1 MKKDFE
7 SVFDKNIL
15 IDEYKLDNL
24 LNKNIEIN
32 EKEFP
37 AILIDKNDDINKYI
51 NINNINSN
59 EIVDK
64 ENENIEINETIEN
77 NAINETENIADNENN
92 SNDAYTEEENNL
104 YGDLEETVALKDS
117 DLIGIEDIDDFNLED
132 AVFENK
138 KNNES
143 EEIYKNNSENSNI
156 ENNEELNNI
165 EKEFEKSDYDKVKEI
180 DLIEEDNLKKENEI
194 LEYNDKE
201 VIVPSIDSID
211 YIDESNYIN
220 ESDSEDEII
229 ELSGNELDLITKDN
243 DISEDIN
250 YSVSIS
256 EMDNEKKN
264 NENEENI
271 IKVSDENMRK
281 DNFLLEEQPI
291 ENSSENI
298 NDINNNINT
307 EEEEQK
313 RTDYY
318 INKYK
323 KLHEDYIKYIEEE
336 NNKIKE
342 ENKQE
347 ELNDKLIS
355 KEKEEETKNDNEII
369 ENITEDIKE
378 EDKTNYYINKY
389 KKLHEDYIKSIE
401 EENNKIKEENKQ
413 EEIIENKIENIE
425 TLKENIAP
433 VIEEAI
439 QENIEDK
446 SALNDLEISDKLSAE
461 EEEMYKNYLGEDLNL
476 VENENDTKAEEIKK
490 NDNEIIENI
499 TEDIKEEEK
508 TNYYINKYKKL
519 HEDYIKSIEEENNK
533 IKEEN
538 KQEEIIENKI
548 ENIETSKENVAP
560 IIEEAIQENIEYKSA
575 LNNLDISDKLSA
587 EEEEMYKNYLG
598 EDLNLV
604 ENENDTKKEEEIK
617 KNDNEIIKNITE
629 DIKEEDKTNYYI
641 NKYKKLH
648 EDYIKSIEEE
658 NNKIEEIIENK
669 IENIETSKENVAPV
683 IEEEITD
690 KLSAEEEEMYK
701 NYLGEDLN
709 LIEDTGDLII
719 EEEILEENI
728 ENEFP
733 LNNLEI
739 TDKLSVEEEEM
750 YKAYLGEDLE
760 LIDDIEDSENI
771 AKSLMDEYKKE
782 MLSNKVEISGEL
794 SEEEENIVDDILKK
808 NKNQY
813 YEDTIDYDSI
823 ILKEL
828 NLNEIEEID
837 ENDFNILENFILGKE
852 QEKGIELISINNENI
867 LKKNDFNVN
876 NDSKSV
882 DSFDSIDDDELLK
895 VKENTMSEEKELY
908 ESEKKNIDLNV
919 KVEEEFSL
927 NKDDNE
933 SVLISEQV
941 NKSVNKD
948 DFDGEITQM
957 DLDLAEKLF
966 ENEDQLNNEEYSL
979 KHDLLLSESDIGKFR
994 KLFSYFKNIVD
1005 KLPQDNLN
1013 EFSKMEFY
1021 DIYSA
1026 LFRKFGE

>member
-7 SVFDKNIL
+7 SVFDKNIS

-64 ENENIEINETIEN
+64 QNENIEINETIEN
-77 NAINETENIADNENN
+77 NTINETENIADNENN
-92 SNDAYTEEENNL
+92 LNDAYTEEENNL

-156 ENNEELNNI
+156 ENSEELNNI

-298 NDINNNINT
+298 NDINNNINA

-323 KLHEDYIKYIEEE
+323 KLHEDYIKSIEEE

-342 ENKQE
+342 GNRQE

-355 KEKEEETKNDNEII
+355 KVKEEETKNDNEII
-369 ENITEDIKE
+369 ENITEDLKE

-433 VIEEAI
+433 IIEEAI

-476 VENENDTKAEEIKK
+476 VENENDTK
-490 NDNEIIENI
+490 
-499 TEDIKEEEK
+499 
-508 TNYYINKYKKL
+508 
-519 HEDYIKSIEEENNK
+519 
-533 IKEEN
+533 
-538 KQEEIIENKI
+538 
-548 ENIETSKENVAP
+548 
-560 IIEEAIQENIEYKSA
+560 
-575 LNNLDISDKLSA
+575 
-587 EEEEMYKNYLG
+587 
-598 EDLNLV
+598 
-604 ENENDTKKEEEIK
+604 EEEIK

-629 DIKEEDKTNYYI
+629 DIKEEEDKTNYYI

-658 NNKIEEIIENK
+658 NNKTKEENKQEEIIENK
-669 IENIETSKENVAPV
+669 IENIETSKENIAPV
-683 IEEEITD
+683 IEEEISD

-701 NYLGEDLN
+701 SYLGEDLN

-941 NKSVNKD
+941 NKSVSKD

-1013 EFSKMEFY
+1013 EFSKTEFY

>member
-7 SVFDKNIL
+7 SVFDKNIS

-64 ENENIEINETIEN
+64 QNENIEINETIEN
-77 NAINETENIADNENN
+77 DTINETENIADNENN

-132 AVFENK
+132 AIFENK

-298 NDINNNINT
+298 NA

-323 KLHEDYIKYIEEE
+323 KLHEDYIKSIEEE

-342 ENKQE
+342 EDKQE

-355 KEKEEETKNDNEII
+355 KEKEEETKSDNEIIENITEDIKEEDKTDYYINKYKKLHEDYIKSIEEENNKIKEENKQEEIIENKIENIETPKENIAPVIEEAIQENIEYKSALNDLDILDKLSSEEEEMYKNYLGEDLNLVENENDTKEEEIKKNDNEII

-378 EDKTNYYINKY
+378 EDKTDYYINKY

-425 TLKENIAP
+425 TLKENVAP
-433 VIEEAI
+433 VIEEEI

-446 SALNDLEISDKLSAE
+446 SALNDL
-461 EEEMYKNYLGEDLNL
+461 
-476 VENENDTKAEEIKK
+476 
-490 NDNEIIENI
+490 
-499 TEDIKEEEK
+499 
-508 TNYYINKYKKL
+508 
-519 HEDYIKSIEEENNK
+519 
-533 IKEEN
+533 
-538 KQEEIIENKI
+538 
-548 ENIETSKENVAP
+548 
-560 IIEEAIQENIEYKSA
+560 
-575 LNNLDISDKLSA
+575 DIS
-587 EEEEMYKNYLG
+587 
-598 EDLNLV
+598 
-604 ENENDTKKEEEIK
+604 
-617 KNDNEIIKNITE
+617 
-629 DIKEEDKTNYYI
+629 
-641 NKYKKLH
+641 
-648 EDYIKSIEEE
+648 
-658 NNKIEEIIENK
+658 
-669 IENIETSKENVAPV
+669 
-683 IEEEITD
+683 D

-941 NKSVNKD
+941 NKSNSKD

-1013 EFSKMEFY
+1013 EFSKTEFY

>member
-7 SVFDKNIL
+7 SVFDKNIS

-64 ENENIEINETIEN
+64 QNENIENKETIEN
-77 NAINETENIADNENN
+77 DTINETENIEDNENN

-117 DLIGIEDIDDFNLED
+117 DLIDIEDIDDFNLED

-201 VIVPSIDSID
+201 VLVPSIDSID

-298 NDINNNINT
+298 NDINNNINA

-313 RTDYY
+313 RTD
-318 INKYK
+318 
-323 KLHEDYIKYIEEE
+323 
-336 NNKIKE
+336 
-342 ENKQE
+342 
-347 ELNDKLIS
+347 
-355 KEKEEETKNDNEII
+355 
-369 ENITEDIKE
+369 
-378 EDKTNYYINKY
+378 YYINKY

-413 EEIIENKIENIE
+413 EE
-425 TLKENIAP
+425 
-433 VIEEAI
+433 
-439 QENIEDK
+439 
-446 SALNDLEISDKLSAE
+446 LNDKLISKE
-461 EEEMYKNYLGEDLNL
+461 KEKE
-476 VENENDTKAEEIKK
+476 TK

-533 IKEEN
+533 IKEDN
-538 KQEEIIENKI
+538 KQEEIIDNKI
-548 ENIETSKENVAP
+548 ENIETSKENIAP
-560 IIEEAIQENIEYKSA
+560 VIEEAIQENIENKSA
-575 LNNLDISDKLSA
+575 LNDLEISDKLSA

-604 ENENDTKKEEEIK
+604 ENENDTKEEEIK
-617 KNDNEIIKNITE
+617 KNDNEIIKNMTE
-629 DIKEEDKTNYYI
+629 DIKEEEEKTNYYI

-658 NNKIEEIIENK
+658 NNKIKEDNKQEEIIENK
-669 IENIETSKENVAPV
+669 IENIETSKENIAPV

-733 LNNLEI
+733 LNIEI

-941 NKSVNKD
+941 NKSVSKD

-1013 EFSKMEFY
+1013 EFSKTEFY

>member
-7 SVFDKNIL
+7 SVFDKNIS

-37 AILIDKNDDINKYI
+37 AILIDNNDDINKYI

-64 ENENIEINETIEN
+64 QNENIEINETIEN
-77 NAINETENIADNENN
+77 NTINETENIADNENN

-156 ENNEELNNI
+156 ENSEELNNI

-298 NDINNNINT
+298 NDINNNINA

-323 KLHEDYIKYIEEE
+323 KLHEDYIK
-336 NNKIKE
+336 
-342 ENKQE
+342 
-347 ELNDKLIS
+347 
-355 KEKEEETKNDNEII
+355 
-369 ENITEDIKE
+369 
-378 EDKTNYYINKY
+378 
-389 KKLHEDYIKSIE
+389 SIE
-401 EENNKIKEENKQ
+401 EENNKTKEENKQ

-425 TLKENIAP
+425 TSKENIAP

-439 QENIEDK
+439 QENIENK
-446 SALNDLEISDKLSAE
+446 SALNDLDISDKLSDE

-476 VENENDTKAEEIKK
+476 VENKNDTKEEEEIKK

-499 TEDIKEEEK
+499 TEDIEEEK

-533 IKEEN
+533 IKEDN

-548 ENIETSKENVAP
+548 ENIETLKEN
-560 IIEEAIQENIEYKSA
+560 I
-575 LNNLDISDKLSA
+575 
-587 EEEEMYKNYLG
+587 
-598 EDLNLV
+598 
-604 ENENDTKKEEEIK
+604 
-617 KNDNEIIKNITE
+617 
-629 DIKEEDKTNYYI
+629 
-641 NKYKKLH
+641 
-648 EDYIKSIEEE
+648 
-658 NNKIEEIIENK
+658 
-669 IENIETSKENVAPV
+669 APV
-683 IEEEITD
+683 
-690 KLSAEEEEMYK
+690 
-701 NYLGEDLN
+701 
-709 LIEDTGDLII
+709 IEDTGDLII
-719 EEEILEENI
+719 EEENI

-919 KVEEEFSL
+919 KVEGEFSL

-941 NKSVNKD
+941 NKSNSKD

-1013 EFSKMEFY
+1013 EFSKTEFY

>member
-7 SVFDKNIL
+7 SVFDKNIS

-64 ENENIEINETIEN
+64 QNENIEINETIEN
-77 NAINETENIADNENN
+77 NTINETENIADNENN
-92 SNDAYTEEENNL
+92 LNDAYTEEENNL

-229 ELSGNELDLITKDN
+229 ELSGNELDLITRDN
-243 DISEDIN
+243 DINEDIN

-298 NDINNNINT
+298 NDINNNINA

-323 KLHEDYIKYIEEE
+323 KLHEDYIKSIEEE

-401 EENNKIKEENKQ
+401 EENNKIKE
-413 EEIIENKIENIE
+413 
-425 TLKENIAP
+425 
-433 VIEEAI
+433 
-439 QENIEDK
+439 D
-446 SALNDLEISDKLSAE
+446 
-461 EEEMYKNYLGEDLNL
+461 
-476 VENENDTKAEEIKK
+476 
-490 NDNEIIENI
+490 
-499 TEDIKEEEK
+499 
-508 TNYYINKYKKL
+508 
-519 HEDYIKSIEEENNK
+519 
-533 IKEEN
+533 N

-548 ENIETSKENVAP
+548 ENIETSKENIAP
-560 IIEEAIQENIEYKSA
+560 VIEEAIQENEYKSA
-575 LNNLDISDKLSA
+575 LNDLDISDKLSA

-604 ENENDTKKEEEIK
+604 ENENDTKEEEIK
-617 KNDNEIIKNITE
+617 KNDNEIIENITE

-658 NNKIEEIIENK
+658 NNKIKEDNKQEEIIENK
-669 IENIETSKENVAPV
+669 IENIETSKENIAPI

-701 NYLGEDLN
+701 SYLGEDLN

-1013 EFSKMEFY
+1013 EFSKTEFY

>member
-7 SVFDKNIL
+7 SVFDKNIS

-24 LNKNIEIN
+24 LNKSIEIN

-64 ENENIEINETIEN
+64 QNENIENKESIEN

-143 EEIYKNNSENSNI
+143 EEIYKINSENSNI

-298 NDINNNINT
+298 NDINNNINA

-313 RTDYY
+313 RTD
-318 INKYK
+318 
-323 KLHEDYIKYIEEE
+323 
-336 NNKIKE
+336 
-342 ENKQE
+342 
-347 ELNDKLIS
+347 
-355 KEKEEETKNDNEII
+355 
-369 ENITEDIKE
+369 
-378 EDKTNYYINKY
+378 YYINKY

-413 EEIIENKIENIE
+413 EKIN
-425 TLKENIAP
+425 
-433 VIEEAI
+433 
-439 QENIEDK
+439 
-446 SALNDLEISDKLSAE
+446 DKLISKEKE
-461 EEEMYKNYLGEDLNL
+461 EE
-476 VENENDTKAEEIKK
+476 TK

-538 KQEEIIENKI
+538 KQEEIIEN
-548 ENIETSKENVAP
+548 
-560 IIEEAIQENIEYKSA
+560 
-575 LNNLDISDKLSA
+575 
-587 EEEEMYKNYLG
+587 
-598 EDLNLV
+598 
-604 ENENDTKKEEEIK
+604 
-617 KNDNEIIKNITE
+617 
-629 DIKEEDKTNYYI
+629 
-641 NKYKKLH
+641 
-648 EDYIKSIEEE
+648 
-658 NNKIEEIIENK
+658 
-669 IENIETSKENVAPV
+669 IETSKENVAPV

-701 NYLGEDLN
+701 SYLGEDLN

-739 TDKLSVEEEEM
+739 TDKLSAEEEEM

-941 NKSVNKD
+941 NKSNSKD

-1013 EFSKMEFY
+1013 EFSKTEFY

>member
-7 SVFDKNIL
+7 SVFDKNIS

-64 ENENIEINETIEN
+64 QNENIDINETIEN
-77 NAINETENIADNENN
+77 NTINETENIADNENN
-92 SNDAYTEEENNL
+92 LNDAYTEEENNL
-104 YGDLEETVALKDS
+104 YGDLEESVALKDS

-143 EEIYKNNSENSNI
+143 EEIYKINSENSNI

-291 ENSSENI
+291 ENSSENV
-298 NDINNNINT
+298 NDINNNINA

-323 KLHEDYIKYIEEE
+323 KLHEDYIKSIEEE

-369 ENITEDIKE
+369 ENITEDIKEE

-433 VIEEAI
+433 VIEE
-439 QENIEDK
+439 
-446 SALNDLEISDKLSAE
+446 EISDKLSAE

-476 VENENDTKAEEIKK
+476 VENENDTKEEEIKK

-499 TEDIKEEEK
+499 TEDIKEEDKTNYYINKYKKLHEDYIKSIEEENNKIKEENKQEELNDKLISKEKEEETKNDNEIIENITEDIKEEEDK

-548 ENIETSKENVAP
+548 ENIETLKENIAP
-560 IIEEAIQENIEYKSA
+560 VIEEE
-575 LNNLDISDKLSA
+575 ISDKLSA
-587 EEEEMYKNYLG
+587 EEEEMYK
-598 EDLNLV
+598 
-604 ENENDTKKEEEIK
+604 
-617 KNDNEIIKNITE
+617 
-629 DIKEEDKTNYYI
+629 
-641 NKYKKLH
+641 
-648 EDYIKSIEEE
+648 S
-658 NNKIEEIIENK
+658 
-669 IENIETSKENVAPV
+669 
-683 IEEEITD
+683 
-690 KLSAEEEEMYK
+690 
-701 NYLGEDLN
+701 YLGEDLN

-941 NKSVNKD
+941 NKSVSKD

-1013 EFSKMEFY
+1013 EFSKTEFY

>member
-7 SVFDKNIL
+7 SVFDKNIS

-24 LNKNIEIN
+24 LNKSIEIN

-64 ENENIEINETIEN
+64 QNENIENKESIEN

-143 EEIYKNNSENSNI
+143 EEIYKINSENSNI

-298 NDINNNINT
+298 NDINNNINA

-313 RTDYY
+313 RTD
-318 INKYK
+318 
-323 KLHEDYIKYIEEE
+323 
-336 NNKIKE
+336 
-342 ENKQE
+342 
-347 ELNDKLIS
+347 
-355 KEKEEETKNDNEII
+355 
-369 ENITEDIKE
+369 
-378 EDKTNYYINKY
+378 
-389 KKLHEDYIKSIE
+389 
-401 EENNKIKEENKQ
+401 
-413 EEIIENKIENIE
+413 
-425 TLKENIAP
+425 
-433 VIEEAI
+433 
-439 QENIEDK
+439 
-446 SALNDLEISDKLSAE
+446 
-461 EEEMYKNYLGEDLNL
+461 
-476 VENENDTKAEEIKK
+476 
-490 NDNEIIENI
+490 
-499 TEDIKEEEK
+499 
-508 TNYYINKYKKL
+508 YYINKYKKL

-548 ENIETSKENVAP
+548 ENIETSKEN
-560 IIEEAIQENIEYKSA
+560 I
-575 LNNLDISDKLSA
+575 
-587 EEEEMYKNYLG
+587 
-598 EDLNLV
+598 
-604 ENENDTKKEEEIK
+604 
-617 KNDNEIIKNITE
+617 
-629 DIKEEDKTNYYI
+629 
-641 NKYKKLH
+641 
-648 EDYIKSIEEE
+648 
-658 NNKIEEIIENK
+658 
-669 IENIETSKENVAPV
+669 APV

-701 NYLGEDLN
+701 SYLGEDLN

-739 TDKLSVEEEEM
+739 TDKLSAEEEEM

-941 NKSVNKD
+941 NKSNSKD

-1013 EFSKMEFY
+1013 EFSKTEFY

>member
-1 MKKDFE
+1 M
-7 SVFDKNIL
+7 
-15 IDEYKLDNL
+15 
-24 LNKNIEIN
+24 
-32 EKEFP
+32 
-37 AILIDKNDDINKYI
+37 
-51 NINNINSN
+51 
-59 EIVDK
+59 
-64 ENENIEINETIEN
+64 
-77 NAINETENIADNENN
+77 
-92 SNDAYTEEENNL
+92 
-104 YGDLEETVALKDS
+104 
-117 DLIGIEDIDDFNLED
+117 
-132 AVFENK
+132 
-138 KNNES
+138 
-143 EEIYKNNSENSNI
+143 
-156 ENNEELNNI
+156 
-165 EKEFEKSDYDKVKEI
+165 
-180 DLIEEDNLKKENEI
+180 
-194 LEYNDKE
+194 
-201 VIVPSIDSID
+201 
-211 YIDESNYIN
+211 
-220 ESDSEDEII
+220 
-229 ELSGNELDLITKDN
+229 
-243 DISEDIN
+243 
-250 YSVSIS
+250 
-256 EMDNEKKN
+256 
-264 NENEENI
+264 
-271 IKVSDENMRK
+271 
-281 DNFLLEEQPI
+281 
-291 ENSSENI
+291 
-298 NDINNNINT
+298 
-307 EEEEQK
+307 
-313 RTDYY
+313 
-318 INKYK
+318 
-323 KLHEDYIKYIEEE
+323 
-336 NNKIKE
+336 
-342 ENKQE
+342 
-347 ELNDKLIS
+347 
-355 KEKEEETKNDNEII
+355 
-369 ENITEDIKE
+369 
-378 EDKTNYYINKY
+378 
-389 KKLHEDYIKSIE
+389 HEDYIKSIE
-401 EENNKIKEENKQ
+401 EENNNKIKEENKQ
-413 EEIIENKIENIE
+413 EEIIDNKIENIE
-425 TLKENIAP
+425 ISKENIAP

-439 QENIEDK
+439 QENIENK
-446 SALNDLEISDKLSAE
+446 YALNDLEIS
-461 EEEMYKNYLGEDLNL
+461 
-476 VENENDTKAEEIKK
+476 
-490 NDNEIIENI
+490 
-499 TEDIKEEEK
+499 
-508 TNYYINKYKKL
+508 
-519 HEDYIKSIEEENNK
+519 
-533 IKEEN
+533 
-538 KQEEIIENKI
+538 
-548 ENIETSKENVAP
+548 
-560 IIEEAIQENIEYKSA
+560 
-575 LNNLDISDKLSA
+575 
-587 EEEEMYKNYLG
+587 
-598 EDLNLV
+598 
-604 ENENDTKKEEEIK
+604 
-617 KNDNEIIKNITE
+617 
-629 DIKEEDKTNYYI
+629 
-641 NKYKKLH
+641 
-648 EDYIKSIEEE
+648 
-658 NNKIEEIIENK
+658 
-669 IENIETSKENVAPV
+669 
-683 IEEEITD
+683 D

-719 EEEILEENI
+719 EEEILLEENI

-828 NLNEIEEID
+828 NLNDIEEID

-1013 EFSKMEFY
+1013 EFSKTEFY

>member
-7 SVFDKNIL
+7 SVFDKDIS

-59 EIVDK
+59 EIDDK
-64 ENENIEINETIEN
+64 QNENIENKESIEN
-77 NAINETENIADNENN
+77 NTINETENIADN
-92 SNDAYTEEENNL
+92 ENNL

-156 ENNEELNNI
+156 ENNEELSNI

-298 NDINNNINT
+298 NA

-323 KLHEDYIKYIEEE
+323 KLHEDYIKSIEEE
-336 NNKIKE
+336 NNNKIKE

-425 TLKENIAP
+425 TSKENIAP

-476 VENENDTKAEEIKK
+476 VENENDTKEEEEIKK

-499 TEDIKEEEK
+499 TEDIEEEK

-533 IKEEN
+533 IKEDN

-548 ENIETSKENVAP
+548 ENIEISKEN
-560 IIEEAIQENIEYKSA
+560 IEDKSA
-575 LNNLDISDKLSA
+575 SNDLEISDKLSA
-587 EEEEMYKNYLG
+587 EEEEMYK
-598 EDLNLV
+598 
-604 ENENDTKKEEEIK
+604 
-617 KNDNEIIKNITE
+617 
-629 DIKEEDKTNYYI
+629 
-641 NKYKKLH
+641 
-648 EDYIKSIEEE
+648 S
-658 NNKIEEIIENK
+658 
-669 IENIETSKENVAPV
+669 
-683 IEEEITD
+683 
-690 KLSAEEEEMYK
+690 
-701 NYLGEDLN
+701 YLGEDLN

-733 LNNLEI
+733 LNSLEI

-941 NKSVNKD
+941 NKSVSKD

-1013 EFSKMEFY
+1013 EFSKTEFY

>member
-7 SVFDKNIL
+7 SVFDKNIS

-64 ENENIEINETIEN
+64 QNENIEINETIEN

-132 AVFENK
+132 AIFENK

-256 EMDNEKKN
+256 KMDSEKKN
-264 NENEENI
+264 NEDEENI

-298 NDINNNINT
+298 NDINNNINA

-323 KLHEDYIKYIEEE
+323 KLHEDYITSIEEE
-336 NNKIKE
+336 NNNKIKE

-347 ELNDKLIS
+347 ELNYKLIS

-425 TLKENIAP
+425 ISKENIAP
-433 VIEEAI
+433 IIEE
-439 QENIEDK
+439 
-446 SALNDLEISDKLSAE
+446 EISDKLSAE
-461 EEEMYKNYLGEDLNL
+461 EEEMYK
-476 VENENDTKAEEIKK
+476 
-490 NDNEIIENI
+490 
-499 TEDIKEEEK
+499 
-508 TNYYINKYKKL
+508 
-519 HEDYIKSIEEENNK
+519 S
-533 IKEEN
+533 
-538 KQEEIIENKI
+538 
-548 ENIETSKENVAP
+548 
-560 IIEEAIQENIEYKSA
+560 
-575 LNNLDISDKLSA
+575 
-587 EEEEMYKNYLG
+587 
-598 EDLNLV
+598 
-604 ENENDTKKEEEIK
+604 
-617 KNDNEIIKNITE
+617 
-629 DIKEEDKTNYYI
+629 
-641 NKYKKLH
+641 
-648 EDYIKSIEEE
+648 
-658 NNKIEEIIENK
+658 
-669 IENIETSKENVAPV
+669 
-683 IEEEITD
+683 
-690 KLSAEEEEMYK
+690 
-701 NYLGEDLN
+701 YLGEDLN

-828 NLNEIEEID
+828 NLNDIEEID

-933 SVLISEQV
+933 SVLISEQI
-941 NKSVNKD
+941 NKSVSKD

-1013 EFSKMEFY
+1013 EFSKTEFY

>member
-1 MKKDFE
+1 
-7 SVFDKNIL
+7 
-15 IDEYKLDNL
+15 
-24 LNKNIEIN
+24 
-32 EKEFP
+32 
-37 AILIDKNDDINKYI
+37 
-51 NINNINSN
+51 
-59 EIVDK
+59 
-64 ENENIEINETIEN
+64 
-77 NAINETENIADNENN
+77 
-92 SNDAYTEEENNL
+92 
-104 YGDLEETVALKDS
+104 
-117 DLIGIEDIDDFNLED
+117 
-132 AVFENK
+132 
-138 KNNES
+138 
-143 EEIYKNNSENSNI
+143 
-156 ENNEELNNI
+156 
-165 EKEFEKSDYDKVKEI
+165 
-180 DLIEEDNLKKENEI
+180 
-194 LEYNDKE
+194 
-201 VIVPSIDSID
+201 
-211 YIDESNYIN
+211 
-220 ESDSEDEII
+220 
-229 ELSGNELDLITKDN
+229 
-243 DISEDIN
+243 
-250 YSVSIS
+250 
-256 EMDNEKKN
+256 
-264 NENEENI
+264 
-271 IKVSDENMRK
+271 MRK

-298 NDINNNINT
+298 NA

-323 KLHEDYIKYIEEE
+323 KLHEDYIKSIEEE

-355 KEKEEETKNDNEII
+355 KEKEEETKSNNEII

-401 EENNKIKEENKQ
+401 EENINKIKEENKQ

-425 TLKENIAP
+425 TLKENVAP
-433 VIEEAI
+433 VIEEEI

-446 SALNDLEISDKLSAE
+446 SALNDL
-461 EEEMYKNYLGEDLNL
+461 
-476 VENENDTKAEEIKK
+476 
-490 NDNEIIENI
+490 
-499 TEDIKEEEK
+499 
-508 TNYYINKYKKL
+508 
-519 HEDYIKSIEEENNK
+519 
-533 IKEEN
+533 
-538 KQEEIIENKI
+538 
-548 ENIETSKENVAP
+548 
-560 IIEEAIQENIEYKSA
+560 
-575 LNNLDISDKLSA
+575 DIS
-587 EEEEMYKNYLG
+587 
-598 EDLNLV
+598 
-604 ENENDTKKEEEIK
+604 
-617 KNDNEIIKNITE
+617 
-629 DIKEEDKTNYYI
+629 
-641 NKYKKLH
+641 
-648 EDYIKSIEEE
+648 
-658 NNKIEEIIENK
+658 
-669 IENIETSKENVAPV
+669 
-683 IEEEITD
+683 D

-941 NKSVNKD
+941 NKSVSKD

-957 DLDLAEKLF
+957 DLDSAEKLF

-1013 EFSKMEFY
+1013 EFSKTEFY

>member
-7 SVFDKNIL
+7 SVFDKNIS

-37 AILIDKNDDINKYI
+37 AILIDKTDDINKYI

-64 ENENIEINETIEN
+64 QNENIEINETIEN
-77 NAINETENIADNENN
+77 DTINETGNIADNENN

-298 NDINNNINT
+298 NDINNNINA

-313 RTDYY
+313 RTD
-318 INKYK
+318 
-323 KLHEDYIKYIEEE
+323 
-336 NNKIKE
+336 
-342 ENKQE
+342 
-347 ELNDKLIS
+347 
-355 KEKEEETKNDNEII
+355 
-369 ENITEDIKE
+369 
-378 EDKTNYYINKY
+378 YYINKY

-425 TLKENIAP
+425 ISKENIAP

-461 EEEMYKNYLGEDLNL
+461 EEEMYK
-476 VENENDTKAEEIKK
+476 
-490 NDNEIIENI
+490 
-499 TEDIKEEEK
+499 
-508 TNYYINKYKKL
+508 
-519 HEDYIKSIEEENNK
+519 S
-533 IKEEN
+533 
-538 KQEEIIENKI
+538 
-548 ENIETSKENVAP
+548 
-560 IIEEAIQENIEYKSA
+560 
-575 LNNLDISDKLSA
+575 
-587 EEEEMYKNYLG
+587 
-598 EDLNLV
+598 
-604 ENENDTKKEEEIK
+604 
-617 KNDNEIIKNITE
+617 
-629 DIKEEDKTNYYI
+629 
-641 NKYKKLH
+641 
-648 EDYIKSIEEE
+648 
-658 NNKIEEIIENK
+658 
-669 IENIETSKENVAPV
+669 
-683 IEEEITD
+683 
-690 KLSAEEEEMYK
+690 
-701 NYLGEDLN
+701 YLGEDLN

-733 LNNLEI
+733 LNSLEI

-750 YKAYLGEDLE
+750 YKAYLDEDLN

-1013 EFSKMEFY
+1013 EFSKTEFY

>member
-7 SVFDKNIL
+7 SVFDKNIS

-37 AILIDKNDDINKYI
+37 AILIDNNDDINKYI

-64 ENENIEINETIEN
+64 QNENIEINETIEN
-77 NAINETENIADNENN
+77 NTINKTENIADNENN

-256 EMDNEKKN
+256 EIDKKKKN

-298 NDINNNINT
+298 NDINNNINA

-323 KLHEDYIKYIEEE
+323 KLHEDYIKSIEEE

-401 EENNKIKEENKQ
+401 EENNKIKEDNKQ

-425 TLKENIAP
+425 TSKENIAP

-439 QENIEDK
+439 QENIEYK
-446 SALNDLEISDKLSAE
+446 SALNDLDILDKLSSE

-476 VENENDTKAEEIKK
+476 VENENDTKEEEIKK

-499 TEDIKEEEK
+499 TEDIEEEK

-519 HEDYIKSIEEENNK
+519 HEDYIKSIEEENNNK

-548 ENIETSKENVAP
+548 ENIEISKEN
-560 IIEEAIQENIEYKSA
+560 I
-575 LNNLDISDKLSA
+575 
-587 EEEEMYKNYLG
+587 
-598 EDLNLV
+598 
-604 ENENDTKKEEEIK
+604 
-617 KNDNEIIKNITE
+617 
-629 DIKEEDKTNYYI
+629 
-641 NKYKKLH
+641 
-648 EDYIKSIEEE
+648 
-658 NNKIEEIIENK
+658 
-669 IENIETSKENVAPV
+669 APV
-683 IEEEITD
+683 IEEEIND

-733 LNNLEI
+733 LNIEI

-941 NKSVNKD
+941 NKSNSKD

-1013 EFSKMEFY
+1013 EFSKTEFY

>member
-7 SVFDKNIL
+7 SVFDKNIS

-64 ENENIEINETIEN
+64 QNENIEINETIEN
-77 NAINETENIADNENN
+77 DTINEMENIADNENN

-298 NDINNNINT
+298 NDINNNINA

-313 RTDYY
+313 RTD
-318 INKYK
+318 
-323 KLHEDYIKYIEEE
+323 
-336 NNKIKE
+336 
-342 ENKQE
+342 
-347 ELNDKLIS
+347 
-355 KEKEEETKNDNEII
+355 
-369 ENITEDIKE
+369 
-378 EDKTNYYINKY
+378 YYINKY

-413 EEIIENKIENIE
+413 EEIIEN
-425 TLKENIAP
+425 
-433 VIEEAI
+433 
-439 QENIEDK
+439 
-446 SALNDLEISDKLSAE
+446 
-461 EEEMYKNYLGEDLNL
+461 
-476 VENENDTKAEEIKK
+476 
-490 NDNEIIENI
+490 
-499 TEDIKEEEK
+499 
-508 TNYYINKYKKL
+508 
-519 HEDYIKSIEEENNK
+519 
-533 IKEEN
+533 
-538 KQEEIIENKI
+538 
-548 ENIETSKENVAP
+548 IETSKEN
-560 IIEEAIQENIEYKSA
+560 I
-575 LNNLDISDKLSA
+575 
-587 EEEEMYKNYLG
+587 
-598 EDLNLV
+598 
-604 ENENDTKKEEEIK
+604 
-617 KNDNEIIKNITE
+617 
-629 DIKEEDKTNYYI
+629 
-641 NKYKKLH
+641 
-648 EDYIKSIEEE
+648 
-658 NNKIEEIIENK
+658 
-669 IENIETSKENVAPV
+669 APV

-701 NYLGEDLN
+701 SYLGEDLN

-739 TDKLSVEEEEM
+739 TDKLSAEEEEM

-828 NLNEIEEID
+828 NLNDIEEID

-941 NKSVNKD
+941 NKSVSKD

-1013 EFSKMEFY
+1013 EFSKTEFY

>member
-7 SVFDKNIL
+7 SVFDKNIS

-64 ENENIEINETIEN
+64 QNENIEINETIEN
-77 NAINETENIADNENN
+77 DTINETENIADNENN

-298 NDINNNINT
+298 NDINNNINA

-323 KLHEDYIKYIEEE
+323 KLHEDYIK
-336 NNKIKE
+336 
-342 ENKQE
+342 
-347 ELNDKLIS
+347 
-355 KEKEEETKNDNEII
+355 
-369 ENITEDIKE
+369 
-378 EDKTNYYINKY
+378 
-389 KKLHEDYIKSIE
+389 SIE
-401 EENNKIKEENKQ
+401 EENNK
-413 EEIIENKIENIE
+413 
-425 TLKENIAP
+425 T
-433 VIEEAI
+433 
-439 QENIEDK
+439 
-446 SALNDLEISDKLSAE
+446 
-461 EEEMYKNYLGEDLNL
+461 
-476 VENENDTKAEEIKK
+476 
-490 NDNEIIENI
+490 
-499 TEDIKEEEK
+499 
-508 TNYYINKYKKL
+508 
-519 HEDYIKSIEEENNK
+519 
-533 IKEEN
+533 KEEN

-548 ENIETSKENVAP
+548 ENIETSKENIAP
-560 IIEEAIQENIEYKSA
+560 I
-575 LNNLDISDKLSA
+575 
-587 EEEEMYKNYLG
+587 
-598 EDLNLV
+598 
-604 ENENDTKKEEEIK
+604 
-617 KNDNEIIKNITE
+617 
-629 DIKEEDKTNYYI
+629 
-641 NKYKKLH
+641 
-648 EDYIKSIEEE
+648 
-658 NNKIEEIIENK
+658 
-669 IENIETSKENVAPV
+669 

-701 NYLGEDLN
+701 SYLGEDLN

-1013 EFSKMEFY
+1013 EFSKTEFY

>member
-7 SVFDKNIL
+7 SVFDKDIS

-59 EIVDK
+59 EIDDK
-64 ENENIEINETIEN
+64 QNENIENKESIEN
-77 NAINETENIADNENN
+77 NTINETENIADN
-92 SNDAYTEEENNL
+92 ENNL

-156 ENNEELNNI
+156 ENNEELSNI

-298 NDINNNINT
+298 NA

-323 KLHEDYIKYIEEE
+323 KLHEDYIKSIEEE
-336 NNKIKE
+336 NNNKIKE

-355 KEKEEETKNDNEII
+355 KEKEEEIKNDNEII

-425 TLKENIAP
+425 TSKENIAP

-476 VENENDTKAEEIKK
+476 VENENDTKEEEEIKK

-499 TEDIKEEEK
+499 TEDIEEEK

-533 IKEEN
+533 IKEDN

-548 ENIETSKENVAP
+548 ENIEISKEN
-560 IIEEAIQENIEYKSA
+560 IEDKSA
-575 LNNLDISDKLSA
+575 SNDLEISDKLSA
-587 EEEEMYKNYLG
+587 EEEEMYK
-598 EDLNLV
+598 
-604 ENENDTKKEEEIK
+604 
-617 KNDNEIIKNITE
+617 
-629 DIKEEDKTNYYI
+629 
-641 NKYKKLH
+641 
-648 EDYIKSIEEE
+648 S
-658 NNKIEEIIENK
+658 
-669 IENIETSKENVAPV
+669 
-683 IEEEITD
+683 
-690 KLSAEEEEMYK
+690 
-701 NYLGEDLN
+701 YLGEDLN

-733 LNNLEI
+733 LNSLEI

-1013 EFSKMEFY
+1013 EFSKTEFY

>member
-7 SVFDKNIL
+7 SVFGKNIS

-37 AILIDKNDDINKYI
+37 AILIDNNDDINKYI

-64 ENENIEINETIEN
+64 QNENIENDT
-77 NAINETENIADNENN
+77 INETENIADNENN

-104 YGDLEETVALKDS
+104 YGDLENSVALKDS
-117 DLIGIEDIDDFNLED
+117 DLIGIEDIDDFNLEN

-298 NDINNNINT
+298 NDINNNINA

-323 KLHEDYIKYIEEE
+323 KLHEDYIKSIEEE

-342 ENKQE
+342 EDKQE

-355 KEKEEETKNDNEII
+355 KEKEEETKSDNEII
-369 ENITEDIKE
+369 ENITEDIE

-425 TLKENIAP
+425 ISKENITP

-476 VENENDTKAEEIKK
+476 VENENDTKEEEIKK

-499 TEDIKEEEK
+499 TEDIEEDK

-548 ENIETSKENVAP
+548 ENIETPKENIAP
-560 IIEEAIQENIEYKSA
+560 I
-575 LNNLDISDKLSA
+575 
-587 EEEEMYKNYLG
+587 
-598 EDLNLV
+598 
-604 ENENDTKKEEEIK
+604 
-617 KNDNEIIKNITE
+617 
-629 DIKEEDKTNYYI
+629 
-641 NKYKKLH
+641 
-648 EDYIKSIEEE
+648 
-658 NNKIEEIIENK
+658 
-669 IENIETSKENVAPV
+669 

-701 NYLGEDLN
+701 SYLGEDLN

-733 LNNLEI
+733 LNIEI

-1013 EFSKMEFY
+1013 EFSKTEFY

>member
-7 SVFDKNIL
+7 SVFDKNIS

-37 AILIDKNDDINKYI
+37 AILIDNNDDINKYI

-64 ENENIEINETIEN
+64 QNENIEINETIEN
-77 NAINETENIADNENN
+77 NTINETENIADNENN
-92 SNDAYTEEENNL
+92 SNDAYAEEENNL

-298 NDINNNINT
+298 NDINNNINA

-323 KLHEDYIKYIEEE
+323 KLHEDYIKSIEEE

-342 ENKQE
+342 DNKQE

-401 EENNKIKEENKQ
+401 EENNKIKEDNKQ

-425 TLKENIAP
+425 TSKENIAP
-433 VIEEAI
+433 VIEE
-439 QENIEDK
+439 
-446 SALNDLEISDKLSAE
+446 EINDKLSAE

-476 VENENDTKAEEIKK
+476 VENEND
-490 NDNEIIENI
+490 
-499 TEDIKEEEK
+499 
-508 TNYYINKYKKL
+508 
-519 HEDYIKSIEEENNK
+519 
-533 IKEEN
+533 
-538 KQEEIIENKI
+538 
-548 ENIETSKENVAP
+548 
-560 IIEEAIQENIEYKSA
+560 
-575 LNNLDISDKLSA
+575 
-587 EEEEMYKNYLG
+587 
-598 EDLNLV
+598 
-604 ENENDTKKEEEIK
+604 KKEEEIK
-617 KNDNEIIKNITE
+617 KNDNEIIENITE

-658 NNKIEEIIENK
+658 NNKIKEDNKQEEIIENK
-669 IENIETSKENVAPV
+669 IENIETSKENIAPV

-701 NYLGEDLN
+701 SYLGEDLN

-1013 EFSKMEFY
+1013 EFSKTEFY

>member
-7 SVFDKNIL
+7 SVFDKNIS

-64 ENENIEINETIEN
+64 QNENIENDT
-77 NAINETENIADNENN
+77 INETENIADNENN

-271 IKVSDENMRK
+271 IKVSGKNMRK

-298 NDINNNINT
+298 NDIDNNINA

-313 RTDYY
+313 RTD
-318 INKYK
+318 
-323 KLHEDYIKYIEEE
+323 
-336 NNKIKE
+336 
-342 ENKQE
+342 
-347 ELNDKLIS
+347 
-355 KEKEEETKNDNEII
+355 
-369 ENITEDIKE
+369 
-378 EDKTNYYINKY
+378 YYINKY

-401 EENNKIKEENKQ
+401 EENNKIKE
-413 EEIIENKIENIE
+413 
-425 TLKENIAP
+425 
-433 VIEEAI
+433 
-439 QENIEDK
+439 D
-446 SALNDLEISDKLSAE
+446 
-461 EEEMYKNYLGEDLNL
+461 
-476 VENENDTKAEEIKK
+476 
-490 NDNEIIENI
+490 
-499 TEDIKEEEK
+499 
-508 TNYYINKYKKL
+508 
-519 HEDYIKSIEEENNK
+519 
-533 IKEEN
+533 N

-548 ENIETSKENVAP
+548 ENIETSKENIATV
-560 IIEEAIQENIEYKSA
+560 IEEEIN
-575 LNNLDISDKLSA
+575 DKLSA
-587 EEEEMYKNYLG
+587 EEEEMYKNYF
-598 EDLNLV
+598 
-604 ENENDTKKEEEIK
+604 
-617 KNDNEIIKNITE
+617 
-629 DIKEEDKTNYYI
+629 
-641 NKYKKLH
+641 
-648 EDYIKSIEEE
+648 
-658 NNKIEEIIENK
+658 
-669 IENIETSKENVAPV
+669 
-683 IEEEITD
+683 
-690 KLSAEEEEMYK
+690 
-701 NYLGEDLN
+701 GEDLN

-941 NKSVNKD
+941 NKSNSKD

-1013 EFSKMEFY
+1013 EFSKTEFY

>member
-7 SVFDKNIL
+7 SVFDKNIS

-37 AILIDKNDDINKYI
+37 VILIDKNDDINKYI

-64 ENENIEINETIEN
+64 QNENIEINETIEN
-77 NAINETENIADNENN
+77 DTINETENIADNENN

-117 DLIGIEDIDDFNLED
+117 DLIGIEDIDDFNLEN
-132 AVFENK
+132 AIFENK

-243 DISEDIN
+243 DISEYIN

-271 IKVSDENMRK
+271 IKVSGENMRK

-291 ENSSENI
+291 ENSFENI
-298 NDINNNINT
+298 NDINNNINA

-313 RTDYY
+313 RTD
-318 INKYK
+318 
-323 KLHEDYIKYIEEE
+323 
-336 NNKIKE
+336 
-342 ENKQE
+342 
-347 ELNDKLIS
+347 
-355 KEKEEETKNDNEII
+355 
-369 ENITEDIKE
+369 
-378 EDKTNYYINKY
+378 YYINKY

-401 EENNKIKEENKQ
+401 EENNKIKEDNKQ

-446 SALNDLEISDKLSAE
+446 SALNDL
-461 EEEMYKNYLGEDLNL
+461 
-476 VENENDTKAEEIKK
+476 
-490 NDNEIIENI
+490 
-499 TEDIKEEEK
+499 
-508 TNYYINKYKKL
+508 
-519 HEDYIKSIEEENNK
+519 
-533 IKEEN
+533 
-538 KQEEIIENKI
+538 
-548 ENIETSKENVAP
+548 
-560 IIEEAIQENIEYKSA
+560 
-575 LNNLDISDKLSA
+575 DISDKLSA

-604 ENENDTKKEEEIK
+604 ENENDTKEEEIK

-658 NNKIEEIIENK
+658 NNKTKEDNKQEEIIENK
-669 IENIETSKENVAPV
+669 IENIETSKENIAPI

-701 NYLGEDLN
+701 SYLGEDLN

-933 SVLISEQV
+933 SVLINEQV

-948 DFDGEITQM
+948 GFDGEITQM

-1013 EFSKMEFY
+1013 EFSKTEFY

>member
-7 SVFDKNIL
+7 SVFDKNIS

-64 ENENIEINETIEN
+64 QNENIEINETIEN
-77 NAINETENIADNENN
+77 NTINETENIADNENN

-291 ENSSENI
+291 ENSSENV
-298 NDINNNINT
+298 NDINNNINA

-323 KLHEDYIKYIEEE
+323 KLHEDYIKSIEEE
-336 NNKIKE
+336 N
-342 ENKQE
+342 
-347 ELNDKLIS
+347 
-355 KEKEEETKNDNEII
+355 
-369 ENITEDIKE
+369 
-378 EDKTNYYINKY
+378 
-389 KKLHEDYIKSIE
+389 
-401 EENNKIKEENKQ
+401 NNKIKEENKQ

-425 TLKENIAP
+425 ISKENIAP
-433 VIEEAI
+433 IIEE
-439 QENIEDK
+439 
-446 SALNDLEISDKLSAE
+446 EISDKLSAE

-476 VENENDTKAEEIKK
+476 VENENDTKEEEIKK

-548 ENIETSKENVAP
+548 ENIETSKEN
-560 IIEEAIQENIEYKSA
+560 I
-575 LNNLDISDKLSA
+575 
-587 EEEEMYKNYLG
+587 
-598 EDLNLV
+598 
-604 ENENDTKKEEEIK
+604 
-617 KNDNEIIKNITE
+617 
-629 DIKEEDKTNYYI
+629 
-641 NKYKKLH
+641 
-648 EDYIKSIEEE
+648 
-658 NNKIEEIIENK
+658 
-669 IENIETSKENVAPV
+669 APV

-690 KLSAEEEEMYK
+690 KLSVEEEEMYK
-701 NYLGEDLN
+701 SYLGEDLN

-828 NLNEIEEID
+828 NLNEIQEID

-941 NKSVNKD
+941 NKSVSKD

-1013 EFSKMEFY
+1013 EFSKTEFY

>member
-7 SVFDKNIL
+7 SVFDKNIS

-64 ENENIEINETIEN
+64 QNENIEN

-104 YGDLEETVALKDS
+104 YGDLEESVALKDS

-264 NENEENI
+264 NENEKNI

-298 NDINNNINT
+298 NDINNNINA

-323 KLHEDYIKYIEEE
+323 KLHEDYIKSIEEE

-369 ENITEDIKE
+369 ENI
-378 EDKTNYYINKY
+378 
-389 KKLHEDYIKSIE
+389 
-401 EENNKIKEENKQ
+401 
-413 EEIIENKIENIE
+413 
-425 TLKENIAP
+425 
-433 VIEEAI
+433 
-439 QENIEDK
+439 
-446 SALNDLEISDKLSAE
+446 
-461 EEEMYKNYLGEDLNL
+461 
-476 VENENDTKAEEIKK
+476 
-490 NDNEIIENI
+490 
-499 TEDIKEEEK
+499 EEK

-548 ENIETSKENVAP
+548 ENIETSKENIAP
-560 IIEEAIQENIEYKSA
+560 VIEEE
-575 LNNLDISDKLSA
+575 ISDKLSA

-604 ENENDTKKEEEIK
+604 ENENDKKEEEIK
-617 KNDNEIIKNITE
+617 KNDNEIIENITE
-629 DIKEEDKTNYYI
+629 DIKEEEKTNYYI

-658 NNKIEEIIENK
+658 NNKIKEDNKQEEIIENK
-669 IENIETSKENVAPV
+669 IENIENSKENIAPV
-683 IEEEITD
+683 IEEAIQENIENKSALNDLDISD

-876 NDSKSV
+876 NNSKSV

-941 NKSVNKD
+941 NKSVSKD

-1013 EFSKMEFY
+1013 EFSKTEFY

>member
-7 SVFDKNIL
+7 SVFDKNIS

-64 ENENIEINETIEN
+64 QNENIENKESIEN
-77 NAINETENIADNENN
+77 NTINETENIADNENN
-92 SNDAYTEEENNL
+92 LNDAYTEEENNL

-156 ENNEELNNI
+156 ENNEELSNI

-271 IKVSDENMRK
+271 IKVSGENMRK

-298 NDINNNINT
+298 NDINNNINA

-323 KLHEDYIKYIEEE
+323 KLHEDYIKSIE
-336 NNKIKE
+336 E

-378 EDKTNYYINKY
+378 EDKTDYYINKY

-401 EENNKIKEENKQ
+401 EENNKIKEDNKQ

-425 TLKENIAP
+425 ISKENVDP

-439 QENIEDK
+439 QENIE
-446 SALNDLEISDKLSAE
+446 N
-461 EEEMYKNYLGEDLNL
+461 
-476 VENENDTKAEEIKK
+476 
-490 NDNEIIENI
+490 
-499 TEDIKEEEK
+499 
-508 TNYYINKYKKL
+508 
-519 HEDYIKSIEEENNK
+519 
-533 IKEEN
+533 
-538 KQEEIIENKI
+538 
-548 ENIETSKENVAP
+548 
-560 IIEEAIQENIEYKSA
+560 KSA

-587 EEEEMYKNYLG
+587 EEEEMYKNYLV
-598 EDLNLV
+598 EDLNLI
-604 ENENDTKKEEEIK
+604 ENENNTKEEEIK
-617 KNDNEIIKNITE
+617 KNDNEIIENITE
-629 DIKEEDKTNYYI
+629 DIEEDKTNYYI

-658 NNKIEEIIENK
+658 NNKIKEDNKQEEIIENK
-669 IENIETSKENVAPV
+669 IENIEISKENIAPV
-683 IEEEITD
+683 IEEEISD

-1013 EFSKMEFY
+1013 EFSKTEFY

>member
-7 SVFDKNIL
+7 SVFDKNIS

-64 ENENIEINETIEN
+64 QNENIEN

-104 YGDLEETVALKDS
+104 YGDLEESVALKDS

-264 NENEENI
+264 NENEKNI

-298 NDINNNINT
+298 NDINNNINA

-323 KLHEDYIKYIEEE
+323 KLHEDYIKSIEEE

-369 ENITEDIKE
+369 ENI
-378 EDKTNYYINKY
+378 
-389 KKLHEDYIKSIE
+389 
-401 EENNKIKEENKQ
+401 
-413 EEIIENKIENIE
+413 
-425 TLKENIAP
+425 
-433 VIEEAI
+433 
-439 QENIEDK
+439 
-446 SALNDLEISDKLSAE
+446 
-461 EEEMYKNYLGEDLNL
+461 
-476 VENENDTKAEEIKK
+476 
-490 NDNEIIENI
+490 
-499 TEDIKEEEK
+499 EEK

-548 ENIETSKENVAP
+548 ENIETSKENIAP
-560 IIEEAIQENIEYKSA
+560 VIEEE
-575 LNNLDISDKLSA
+575 ISDKLSA

-604 ENENDTKKEEEIK
+604 ENENDKKEEEIK
-617 KNDNEIIKNITE
+617 KNDNEIIENITE

-658 NNKIEEIIENK
+658 NNKIKEDNKQEEIIENK
-669 IENIETSKENVAPV
+669 IENIENSKENIAPV
-683 IEEEITD
+683 IEEAIQENIENKSALNDLDISD

-876 NDSKSV
+876 NNSKSV

-941 NKSVNKD
+941 NKSVSKD

-1013 EFSKMEFY
+1013 EFSKTEFY

>member
-7 SVFDKNIL
+7 SVFDKNIS

-64 ENENIEINETIEN
+64 ENENIENDT
-77 NAINETENIADNENN
+77 INETENIADNENN

-132 AVFENK
+132 AIFENK

-298 NDINNNINT
+298 NDINNNINA

-323 KLHEDYIKYIEEE
+323 KLHEDYIKSIEEE
-336 NNKIKE
+336 NNKTKE

-369 ENITEDIKE
+369 ENIKEDIKE
-378 EDKTNYYINKY
+378 EDKTDYYINKY

-425 TLKENIAP
+425 TSKENIAP

-446 SALNDLEISDKLSAE
+446 SALNDLDISDKLSAE

-476 VENENDTKAEEIKK
+476 VENENDTKEEEIKK

-548 ENIETSKENVAP
+548 ENIETSKENIAP
-560 IIEEAIQENIEYKSA
+560 I
-575 LNNLDISDKLSA
+575 
-587 EEEEMYKNYLG
+587 
-598 EDLNLV
+598 
-604 ENENDTKKEEEIK
+604 
-617 KNDNEIIKNITE
+617 
-629 DIKEEDKTNYYI
+629 
-641 NKYKKLH
+641 
-648 EDYIKSIEEE
+648 
-658 NNKIEEIIENK
+658 
-669 IENIETSKENVAPV
+669 

-701 NYLGEDLN
+701 SYLGEDLN

-739 TDKLSVEEEEM
+739 TDKLSLEEEEM

-828 NLNEIEEID
+828 NLNDIEEID

-941 NKSVNKD
+941 NKSVSKD

-1013 EFSKMEFY
+1013 EFSKTEFY

>member
-7 SVFDKNIL
+7 SVFDKNIS

-64 ENENIEINETIEN
+64 QNENIENKESIEN

-92 SNDAYTEEENNL
+92 SNDAYTYTEEENNL

-132 AVFENK
+132 AIFENK
-138 KNNES
+138 KNKES

-243 DISEDIN
+243 DIISEDIN

-271 IKVSDENMRK
+271 IKVSDKNMRK

-298 NDINNNINT
+298 NDINNNINA

-323 KLHEDYIKYIEEE
+323 KLHEDYIKSIEEE

-347 ELNDKLIS
+347 KINDKLISKEKEEETKNDNEIIENITEDIKEEDKTNYYINKYKKLHEDYIKSIEEENNKTKEENKQEEIIENKIENIEISKENIAPVIEETIQENIENKSASNDLEISDKLSSEEEEMYKNYLGEDLNLVENKNNTKEEEIKKNDNEIIENITEDIKEEEKTNYYINKYKKLHEDYIKSIEEENNKIKEENKQEKINDKLIS

-425 TLKENIAP
+425 TSKENI
-433 VIEEAI
+433 V
-439 QENIEDK
+439 
-446 SALNDLEISDKLSAE
+446 
-461 EEEMYKNYLGEDLNL
+461 
-476 VENENDTKAEEIKK
+476 
-490 NDNEIIENI
+490 
-499 TEDIKEEEK
+499 
-508 TNYYINKYKKL
+508 
-519 HEDYIKSIEEENNK
+519 
-533 IKEEN
+533 
-538 KQEEIIENKI
+538 
-548 ENIETSKENVAP
+548 
-560 IIEEAIQENIEYKSA
+560 
-575 LNNLDISDKLSA
+575 
-587 EEEEMYKNYLG
+587 
-598 EDLNLV
+598 
-604 ENENDTKKEEEIK
+604 
-617 KNDNEIIKNITE
+617 
-629 DIKEEDKTNYYI
+629 
-641 NKYKKLH
+641 
-648 EDYIKSIEEE
+648 
-658 NNKIEEIIENK
+658 
-669 IENIETSKENVAPV
+669 PV

-701 NYLGEDLN
+701 SYLGEDLN

-739 TDKLSVEEEEM
+739 TDKLSYEEEEM

-941 NKSVNKD
+941 NKSVSKD

-1013 EFSKMEFY
+1013 EFSKTEFY

>member
-7 SVFDKNIL
+7 SVFDKNIS

-64 ENENIEINETIEN
+64 QNENIDINETIEN
-77 NAINETENIADNENN
+77 NTINETENIADNENN

-104 YGDLEETVALKDS
+104 YGDLENSVALKDS

-298 NDINNNINT
+298 NDINNNINA

-323 KLHEDYIKYIEEE
+323 KLHEDYIKSIEEE

-378 EDKTNYYINKY
+378 EDKTDYYINKY

-425 TLKENIAP
+425 ISK
-433 VIEEAI
+433 
-439 QENIEDK
+439 ENIEDK
-446 SALNDLEISDKLSAE
+446 SASNDLEISDKLSAE
-461 EEEMYKNYLGEDLNL
+461 EEEMYK
-476 VENENDTKAEEIKK
+476 
-490 NDNEIIENI
+490 
-499 TEDIKEEEK
+499 
-508 TNYYINKYKKL
+508 
-519 HEDYIKSIEEENNK
+519 S
-533 IKEEN
+533 
-538 KQEEIIENKI
+538 
-548 ENIETSKENVAP
+548 
-560 IIEEAIQENIEYKSA
+560 
-575 LNNLDISDKLSA
+575 
-587 EEEEMYKNYLG
+587 
-598 EDLNLV
+598 
-604 ENENDTKKEEEIK
+604 
-617 KNDNEIIKNITE
+617 
-629 DIKEEDKTNYYI
+629 
-641 NKYKKLH
+641 
-648 EDYIKSIEEE
+648 
-658 NNKIEEIIENK
+658 
-669 IENIETSKENVAPV
+669 
-683 IEEEITD
+683 
-690 KLSAEEEEMYK
+690 
-701 NYLGEDLN
+701 YLGEDLN

-733 LNNLEI
+733 LNSLEI

-941 NKSVNKD
+941 NKSVSKD

-1013 EFSKMEFY
+1013 EFSKTEFY

>member
-7 SVFDKNIL
+7 SVFDKNIS

-64 ENENIEINETIEN
+64 QNENIEINETIEN

-156 ENNEELNNI
+156 ENSEELNNI

-298 NDINNNINT
+298 NA

-323 KLHEDYIKYIEEE
+323 KLHEDYIKSIEEE

-342 ENKQE
+342 EDKQE

-355 KEKEEETKNDNEII
+355 KEKEEETKSDNEIIENITEDIKEEDKTNYYINKYKKLHEDYIKSIEEENNKIKEENKQEEIIENKIENIETPKENIAPVIEEAIQENIEYKSALNDLDILDKLSSEEEEMYKNYLGEDLNLVENENDTKEEEIKKNDNEII

-425 TLKENIAP
+425 TLKENVAP
-433 VIEEAI
+433 VIEEEI

-446 SALNDLEISDKLSAE
+446 SALNDL
-461 EEEMYKNYLGEDLNL
+461 
-476 VENENDTKAEEIKK
+476 
-490 NDNEIIENI
+490 
-499 TEDIKEEEK
+499 
-508 TNYYINKYKKL
+508 
-519 HEDYIKSIEEENNK
+519 
-533 IKEEN
+533 
-538 KQEEIIENKI
+538 
-548 ENIETSKENVAP
+548 
-560 IIEEAIQENIEYKSA
+560 
-575 LNNLDISDKLSA
+575 DIS
-587 EEEEMYKNYLG
+587 
-598 EDLNLV
+598 
-604 ENENDTKKEEEIK
+604 
-617 KNDNEIIKNITE
+617 
-629 DIKEEDKTNYYI
+629 
-641 NKYKKLH
+641 
-648 EDYIKSIEEE
+648 
-658 NNKIEEIIENK
+658 
-669 IENIETSKENVAPV
+669 
-683 IEEEITD
+683 D

-941 NKSVNKD
+941 NKSNSKD

-1013 EFSKMEFY
+1013 EFSKTEFY

>member
-7 SVFDKNIL
+7 SVFDKNIS

-64 ENENIEINETIEN
+64 QNENIEINETIEN
-77 NAINETENIADNENN
+77 DTINETENIADNENN
-92 SNDAYTEEENNL
+92 LNDAYTEEENNL

-117 DLIGIEDIDDFNLED
+117 DLIGIEDIDDFNLKD
-132 AVFENK
+132 AIFENK

-298 NDINNNINT
+298 NDINNNINA

-323 KLHEDYIKYIEEE
+323 KLHEDYIKSIEEE

-355 KEKEEETKNDNEII
+355 KEKEEETKSNNEIIENITEDIKEEDKTNYYINKYKKLHEDYIKSIEEENNKIKEDNKQEEIIENKIENIEISKENIAPVIEEEISDKLSAEEEEMYKNYLGEDLNLVENENDTKEEEIKNDNEII

-401 EENNKIKEENKQ
+401 EENNKIKEDNKQ

-425 TLKENIAP
+425 ISKENIAP
-433 VIEEAI
+433 VIEE
-439 QENIEDK
+439 
-446 SALNDLEISDKLSAE
+446 EISDKLSAE
-461 EEEMYKNYLGEDLNL
+461 EEEMYK
-476 VENENDTKAEEIKK
+476 
-490 NDNEIIENI
+490 
-499 TEDIKEEEK
+499 
-508 TNYYINKYKKL
+508 
-519 HEDYIKSIEEENNK
+519 S
-533 IKEEN
+533 
-538 KQEEIIENKI
+538 
-548 ENIETSKENVAP
+548 
-560 IIEEAIQENIEYKSA
+560 
-575 LNNLDISDKLSA
+575 
-587 EEEEMYKNYLG
+587 
-598 EDLNLV
+598 
-604 ENENDTKKEEEIK
+604 
-617 KNDNEIIKNITE
+617 
-629 DIKEEDKTNYYI
+629 
-641 NKYKKLH
+641 
-648 EDYIKSIEEE
+648 
-658 NNKIEEIIENK
+658 
-669 IENIETSKENVAPV
+669 
-683 IEEEITD
+683 
-690 KLSAEEEEMYK
+690 
-701 NYLGEDLN
+701 YLGEDLN

-941 NKSVNKD
+941 NKSNSKD

-1013 EFSKMEFY
+1013 EFSKTEFY

>member
-7 SVFDKNIL
+7 SVFDKNIS

-37 AILIDKNDDINKYI
+37 VILIDKNDDINKYI

-64 ENENIEINETIEN
+64 QNENIEINETIEN
-77 NAINETENIADNENN
+77 DTINETENIADNENN

-117 DLIGIEDIDDFNLED
+117 DLIGIEDIDDFNLEN
-132 AVFENK
+132 AIFENK

-243 DISEDIN
+243 DISEYIN

-271 IKVSDENMRK
+271 IKVSGENMRK

-291 ENSSENI
+291 ENSFENI
-298 NDINNNINT
+298 NDINNNINA

-323 KLHEDYIKYIEEE
+323 KLHEDYIKSIEEE

-342 ENKQE
+342 DNKQE

-401 EENNKIKEENKQ
+401 EENNKIKEDNKQ

-446 SALNDLEISDKLSAE
+446 SALNDL
-461 EEEMYKNYLGEDLNL
+461 
-476 VENENDTKAEEIKK
+476 
-490 NDNEIIENI
+490 
-499 TEDIKEEEK
+499 
-508 TNYYINKYKKL
+508 
-519 HEDYIKSIEEENNK
+519 
-533 IKEEN
+533 
-538 KQEEIIENKI
+538 
-548 ENIETSKENVAP
+548 
-560 IIEEAIQENIEYKSA
+560 
-575 LNNLDISDKLSA
+575 DISDKLSA

-598 EDLNLV
+598 EDLNLI
-604 ENENDTKKEEEIK
+604 ENENDTKEGEIK
-617 KNDNEIIKNITE
+617 KNDNEIIENITE

-658 NNKIEEIIENK
+658 NNKIKEDNKQEEIIENK
-669 IENIETSKENVAPV
+669 IENIETSKENVATV

-701 NYLGEDLN
+701 SYLGEDLN

-933 SVLISEQV
+933 SVLINEQV
-941 NKSVNKD
+941 NKSVSKD

-1013 EFSKMEFY
+1013 EFSKTEFY

>member
-7 SVFDKNIL
+7 SVFDKNIS

-64 ENENIEINETIEN
+64 QNENIEINETIEN
-77 NAINETENIADNENN
+77 NTINETENIADNENN
-92 SNDAYTEEENNL
+92 SNDAYAEEENNL

-156 ENNEELNNI
+156 ENSEELNNI

-298 NDINNNINT
+298 NDINNNINA

-323 KLHEDYIKYIEEE
+323 KLHEDYIKSIEEE

-401 EENNKIKEENKQ
+401 EENNKIKEDNKQ

-425 TLKENIAP
+425 TSKENIAP
-433 VIEEAI
+433 VIEE
-439 QENIEDK
+439 
-446 SALNDLEISDKLSAE
+446 EINDKLSAE

-476 VENENDTKAEEIKK
+476 VENEND
-490 NDNEIIENI
+490 
-499 TEDIKEEEK
+499 
-508 TNYYINKYKKL
+508 
-519 HEDYIKSIEEENNK
+519 
-533 IKEEN
+533 
-538 KQEEIIENKI
+538 
-548 ENIETSKENVAP
+548 
-560 IIEEAIQENIEYKSA
+560 
-575 LNNLDISDKLSA
+575 
-587 EEEEMYKNYLG
+587 
-598 EDLNLV
+598 
-604 ENENDTKKEEEIK
+604 KKEEEIK
-617 KNDNEIIKNITE
+617 KNDNEIIENITE

-658 NNKIEEIIENK
+658 NNKIKEDNKQEEIIENK
-669 IENIETSKENVAPV
+669 IENIETSKENIAPV

-701 NYLGEDLN
+701 SYLGEDLN

-941 NKSVNKD
+941 NKSVSKD

-1013 EFSKMEFY
+1013 EFSKTEFY

>member
-7 SVFDKNIL
+7 SVFDKNIS

-64 ENENIEINETIEN
+64 ENENIENDT
-77 NAINETENIADNENN
+77 INETENIADNENN
-92 SNDAYTEEENNL
+92 LNDAYTEEENNL

-264 NENEENI
+264 NENEKNI

-298 NDINNNINT
+298 NDINNNINA

-323 KLHEDYIKYIEEE
+323 KLHEDYIKSIEEE
-336 NNKIKE
+336 NNNKIKE

-347 ELNDKLIS
+347 ELKDKLIS

-401 EENNKIKEENKQ
+401 EENNNKIKEENKQ

-425 TLKENIAP
+425 ISKENIVP
-433 VIEEAI
+433 VIEE
-439 QENIEDK
+439 
-446 SALNDLEISDKLSAE
+446 EISDKLSAE

-476 VENENDTKAEEIKK
+476 VENENDTKEDEIKK

-519 HEDYIKSIEEENNK
+519 HEDYIKSIEEENNNK

-548 ENIETSKENVAP
+548 ENIETSKENIV
-560 IIEEAIQENIEYKSA
+560 
-575 LNNLDISDKLSA
+575 
-587 EEEEMYKNYLG
+587 
-598 EDLNLV
+598 
-604 ENENDTKKEEEIK
+604 
-617 KNDNEIIKNITE
+617 
-629 DIKEEDKTNYYI
+629 
-641 NKYKKLH
+641 
-648 EDYIKSIEEE
+648 
-658 NNKIEEIIENK
+658 
-669 IENIETSKENVAPV
+669 PV
-683 IEEEITD
+683 IEEEISD

-1013 EFSKMEFY
+1013 EFSKTEFY

>member
-7 SVFDKNIL
+7 SVFDKNIS

-64 ENENIEINETIEN
+64 QNENIENKESIEN

-92 SNDAYTEEENNL
+92 SNDAYTTEEENNL

-271 IKVSDENMRK
+271 IKVSGKNMRK

-298 NDINNNINT
+298 NDINNNINA

-323 KLHEDYIKYIEEE
+323 KLHEDYIKSIEEE

-369 ENITEDIKE
+369 ENITEEIKE

-425 TLKENIAP
+425 TSKENIAP
-433 VIEEAI
+433 I
-439 QENIEDK
+439 
-446 SALNDLEISDKLSAE
+446 
-461 EEEMYKNYLGEDLNL
+461 
-476 VENENDTKAEEIKK
+476 
-490 NDNEIIENI
+490 
-499 TEDIKEEEK
+499 
-508 TNYYINKYKKL
+508 
-519 HEDYIKSIEEENNK
+519 
-533 IKEEN
+533 
-538 KQEEIIENKI
+538 
-548 ENIETSKENVAP
+548 
-560 IIEEAIQENIEYKSA
+560 
-575 LNNLDISDKLSA
+575 
-587 EEEEMYKNYLG
+587 
-598 EDLNLV
+598 
-604 ENENDTKKEEEIK
+604 
-617 KNDNEIIKNITE
+617 
-629 DIKEEDKTNYYI
+629 
-641 NKYKKLH
+641 
-648 EDYIKSIEEE
+648 
-658 NNKIEEIIENK
+658 
-669 IENIETSKENVAPV
+669 

-701 NYLGEDLN
+701 SYLGEDLN

-733 LNNLEI
+733 LNIEI

-813 YEDTIDYDSI
+813 YEYTIDYDSI

-941 NKSVNKD
+941 NKSVSKD

-1013 EFSKMEFY
+1013 EFSKTEFY

>member
-7 SVFDKNIL
+7 SVFDKNIS

-64 ENENIEINETIEN
+64 QNENIEINETIEN

-250 YSVSIS
+250 YSVSIP

-298 NDINNNINT
+298 NDINNNINA

-323 KLHEDYIKYIEEE
+323 KLHEDYIKSIEEE

-369 ENITEDIKE
+369 ENI
-378 EDKTNYYINKY
+378 
-389 KKLHEDYIKSIE
+389 
-401 EENNKIKEENKQ
+401 
-413 EEIIENKIENIE
+413 
-425 TLKENIAP
+425 
-433 VIEEAI
+433 
-439 QENIEDK
+439 
-446 SALNDLEISDKLSAE
+446 
-461 EEEMYKNYLGEDLNL
+461 
-476 VENENDTKAEEIKK
+476 
-490 NDNEIIENI
+490 
-499 TEDIKEEEK
+499 EEK

-533 IKEEN
+533 IKEDN

-548 ENIETSKENVAP
+548 ENIENSKENIAP
-560 IIEEAIQENIEYKSA
+560 VIEEAIQENIENKSA
-575 LNNLDISDKLSA
+575 LNDLDIS
-587 EEEEMYKNYLG
+587 
-598 EDLNLV
+598 
-604 ENENDTKKEEEIK
+604 
-617 KNDNEIIKNITE
+617 
-629 DIKEEDKTNYYI
+629 
-641 NKYKKLH
+641 
-648 EDYIKSIEEE
+648 
-658 NNKIEEIIENK
+658 
-669 IENIETSKENVAPV
+669 
-683 IEEEITD
+683 D

-876 NDSKSV
+876 NNSKSV

-1013 EFSKMEFY
+1013 EFSKTEFY

>member
-7 SVFDKNIL
+7 SVFDKNIS

-37 AILIDKNDDINKYI
+37 AILIDNNDDINKYI

-64 ENENIEINETIEN
+64 QNENIEINETIEN
-77 NAINETENIADNENN
+77 NTINKTENIADNENN

-323 KLHEDYIKYIEEE
+323 KLHEDYIKSIEEE

-369 ENITEDIKE
+369 KNITEDIKE
-378 EDKTNYYINKY
+378 EEKTNYYINKY
-389 KKLHEDYIKSIE
+389 KKLHEDYIKYIE
-401 EENNKIKEENKQ
+401 EENNNKIKEENKQ

-425 TLKENIAP
+425 ILKENIAP
-433 VIEEAI
+433 VIEE
-439 QENIEDK
+439 
-446 SALNDLEISDKLSAE
+446 EISDKLSAE

-476 VENENDTKAEEIKK
+476 VENENDTKEEEIKK

-533 IKEEN
+533 IKEDN
-538 KQEEIIENKI
+538 KQ
-548 ENIETSKENVAP
+548 
-560 IIEEAIQENIEYKSA
+560 
-575 LNNLDISDKLSA
+575 
-587 EEEEMYKNYLG
+587 
-598 EDLNLV
+598 
-604 ENENDTKKEEEIK
+604 
-617 KNDNEIIKNITE
+617 
-629 DIKEEDKTNYYI
+629 
-641 NKYKKLH
+641 
-648 EDYIKSIEEE
+648 
-658 NNKIEEIIENK
+658 EEIIENK

-701 NYLGEDLN
+701 SYLGEDLD

-733 LNNLEI
+733 LNSLEI

-771 AKSLMDEYKKE
+771 SKSLMDEYKKE

-941 NKSVNKD
+941 NKSVSKD

-1013 EFSKMEFY
+1013 EFSKTEFY

>member
-7 SVFDKNIL
+7 SVFDKNIS

-64 ENENIEINETIEN
+64 QNENIEINEAIEN

-117 DLIGIEDIDDFNLED
+117 DLIGIEDIDDFNLEN

-271 IKVSDENMRK
+271 IKVSGENMRK

-298 NDINNNINT
+298 NDINNNINA

-323 KLHEDYIKYIEEE
+323 KLHEDYIKSIEEE

-355 KEKEEETKNDNEII
+355 KEKEKETKNDNEII

-378 EDKTNYYINKY
+378 EEKTNYYINKY

-461 EEEMYKNYLGEDLNL
+461 EEEMYKNYLGKDLNL
-476 VENENDTKAEEIKK
+476 VENENDT
-490 NDNEIIENI
+490 
-499 TEDIKEEEK
+499 
-508 TNYYINKYKKL
+508 
-519 HEDYIKSIEEENNK
+519 
-533 IKEEN
+533 
-538 KQEEIIENKI
+538 
-548 ENIETSKENVAP
+548 
-560 IIEEAIQENIEYKSA
+560 
-575 LNNLDISDKLSA
+575 
-587 EEEEMYKNYLG
+587 
-598 EDLNLV
+598 
-604 ENENDTKKEEEIK
+604 KEEEIK
-617 KNDNEIIKNITE
+617 KNDNEIIENITE

-658 NNKIEEIIENK
+658 NNKTKEENKQEEIIENK
-669 IENIETSKENVAPV
+669 IENIETSKENIAPV
-683 IEEEITD
+683 IEEEIND

-701 NYLGEDLN
+701 SYLGEDLN

-760 LIDDIEDSENI
+760 LIEDIEDSENI

-941 NKSVNKD
+941 NKSVSKD

-1013 EFSKMEFY
+1013 EFSKTEFY

>member
-7 SVFDKNIL
+7 SVFDKNIS

-64 ENENIEINETIEN
+64 QNENIDINETIEN
-77 NAINETENIADNENN
+77 NTINETENIADNENN

-104 YGDLEETVALKDS
+104 YGDLENSVALKDS

-298 NDINNNINT
+298 NDINNNINA

-323 KLHEDYIKYIEEE
+323 KLHEDYIKSIEEE

-378 EDKTNYYINKY
+378 EDKT
-389 KKLHEDYIKSIE
+389 D
-401 EENNKIKEENKQ
+401 
-413 EEIIENKIENIE
+413 
-425 TLKENIAP
+425 
-433 VIEEAI
+433 
-439 QENIEDK
+439 
-446 SALNDLEISDKLSAE
+446 
-461 EEEMYKNYLGEDLNL
+461 
-476 VENENDTKAEEIKK
+476 
-490 NDNEIIENI
+490 
-499 TEDIKEEEK
+499 
-508 TNYYINKYKKL
+508 YYINKYKKL

-560 IIEEAIQENIEYKSA
+560 VIEEEIT
-575 LNNLDISDKLSA
+575 DKLSA

-598 EDLNLV
+598 EDLNLI
-604 ENENDTKKEEEIK
+604 ENENDTKEEEEIK
-617 KNDNEIIKNITE
+617 KNDNEIIENITE
-629 DIKEEDKTNYYI
+629 DIEEEKTNYYI

-658 NNKIEEIIENK
+658 NNKIKEDNKQEEIIENK
-669 IENIETSKENVAPV
+669 IENIEISKEN
-683 IEEEITD
+683 IEDKSASNDLEISD

-701 NYLGEDLN
+701 SYLGEDLN

-733 LNNLEI
+733 LNSLEI

-941 NKSVNKD
+941 NKSVSKD

-1013 EFSKMEFY
+1013 EFSKTEFY